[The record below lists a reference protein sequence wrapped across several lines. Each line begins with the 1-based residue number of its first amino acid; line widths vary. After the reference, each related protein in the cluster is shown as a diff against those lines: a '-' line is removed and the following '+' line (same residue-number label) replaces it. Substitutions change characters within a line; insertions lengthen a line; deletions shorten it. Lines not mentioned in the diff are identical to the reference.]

1 MKSDYF
7 VVPLKDRKSIGV
19 GEVYMVVDRKRFVI
33 VARAH
38 GDWVNKL
45 PAVLRFTADKKSW
58 GFTAYA
64 KGKQIAARSGKT
76 ASGDLS
82 AFAKLFGVDAKKL
95 EAATDVDAFLDAM
108 DLSRYAFT
116 IESYD
121 DAVEAADGFGELDAM
136 ETFEAFT
143 EPVRLP
149 RAGRKR

>member
-7 VVPLKDRKSIGV
+7 VVPLKDRKDIAV
-19 GEVYMVVDRKRFVI
+19 GEVYTVVDRKRFVI
-33 VARAH
+33 VATAH
-38 GDWVNKL
+38 GDWVKKL
-45 PAVLRFTADKKSW
+45 PAVLHFTADKKTW

-64 KGKQIAARSGKT
+64 RGKPIAARSGKT
-76 ASGDLS
+76 TSGDIA
-82 AFAKLFGVDAKKL
+82 AFAKLFGVDAGKL

-116 IESYD
+116 PASYD
-121 DAVEAADGFGELDAM
+121 KTVTAYEDDDIDMDDFV
-136 ETFEAFT
+136 AFT